1 MAGLT
6 EKPGLAGVGR
16 DATRTGFPTRTG
28 LTEEQGLTGAEK
40 VSILLL
46 ALGEEVAPLVLK
58 KMSESEIQRISSY
71 MSHMREVD
79 TADVE
84 QVLNEF
90 FSLTGSV
97 EGMVAGGTDYVKK
110 LLGKALDP
118 EKAEWILS
126 NLSMPTLETGLEA
139 LRWLDPKT
147 IARFLRSEH
156 PQTVAVIVAHLDP
169 TQASSVLNSL
179 PPTVQADV
187 LMRIAKLEHVPSGV
201 IQELDKVLQREL
213 RATGALETDPV
224 GGIKAVAEIL
234 NNVDQASEREIMSY
248 IEETNAPLAEEI
260 RQLMFVFEDLGSVDD
275 RGMQTI
281 LREVATDDLKMALKT
296 ASEELK
302 GKILRNLSQRA
313 AEMLREELELMG
325 PVRVSE
331 VEKAQQKITQ
341 AAKRLENEGKLM
353 LGGKGEN
360 SFV

>member
-1 MAGLT
+1 MERLT
-6 EKPGLAGVGR
+6 EKPGL
-16 DATRTGFPTRTG
+16 
-28 LTEEQGLTGAEK
+28 TGADK

-46 ALGEEVAPLVLK
+46 VLGEEVAPLVLK

-79 TADVE
+79 TSAVE

-90 FSLTGSV
+90 FSLSGSV
-97 EGMVAGGTDYVKK
+97 EGIVTGGTEYVKK
-110 LLGKALDP
+110 LLVKALDP

-126 NLSMPTLETGLEA
+126 NLSMSRLETGLEA

-156 PQTVAVIVAHLDP
+156 PQTVAVIVAHLNP
-169 TQASSVLNSL
+169 TQAGAVLGSL

-187 LMRIAKLEHVPSGV
+187 LMRIAKLEHIPTGV

-213 RATGALETDPV
+213 RATGALETDQV
-224 GGIKAVAEIL
+224 GGVKAVAEIL
-234 NNVDQASEREIMSY
+234 NNVDQASEREIMGH
-248 IEETNAPLAEEI
+248 IEESNAPLAEEI
-260 RQLMFVFEDLGSVDD
+260 RQLMFVFEDLLEVDD

-281 LREVATDDLKMALKT
+281 LREVANDDLKMAMKT
-296 ASEELK
+296 ASEELT

-313 AEMLREELELMG
+313 ADMLREELEVMG
-325 PVRVSE
+325 PVRISD

-341 AAKRLENEGKLM
+341 VAKRLENEGKLM

>member
-1 MAGLT
+1 MASLT
-6 EKPGLAGVGR
+6 DVQE
-16 DATRTGFPTRTG
+16 
-28 LTEEQGLTGAEK
+28 LTGAEK

-46 ALGEEVAPLVLK
+46 ALGEDVAPLVLK
-58 KMSESEIQRISSY
+58 KMTEQEIQRISNY

-79 TADVE
+79 TAAVE
-84 QVLNEF
+84 QVLTEF
-90 FSLTGSV
+90 FGLTGSV

-110 LLGKALDP
+110 LLIKALDP
-118 EKAEWILS
+118 EKAEWILN
-126 NLSMPTLETGLEA
+126 NLSMPTMETGLEA

-169 TQASSVLNSL
+169 TQAGAVLSSL
-179 PPTVQADV
+179 PPAVQADV

-201 IQELDKVLQREL
+201 IQELEKVLERKLSSAVVSQGFTTAGGVKSLVEVLNWVDRTTEKTILESLTENSPEL
-213 RATGALETDPV
+213 ADEV
-224 GGIKAVAEIL
+224 KK
-234 NNVDQASEREIMSY
+234 
-248 IEETNAPLAEEI
+248 
-260 RQLMFVFEDLGSVDD
+260 LMFVFEDLGSVDD

-281 LREVATDDLKMALKT
+281 LREVANDDLKMALKT

-313 AEMLREELELMG
+313 AEMLREELEIMG
-325 PVRVSE
+325 PVRVSD
-331 VEKAQQKITQ
+331 VEKAQQKVTQ
-341 AAKRLENEGKLM
+341 VAKRLENEGKIM

>member
-1 MAGLT
+1 MRQKSSACGSSEANHMAH
-6 EKPGLAGVGR
+6 VI
-16 DATRTGFPTRTG
+16 
-28 LTEEQGLTGAEK
+28 EEQGLTGAEK

-46 ALGEEVAPLVLK
+46 ALGEDLAPLVLK
-58 KMSESEIQRISSY
+58 RMTEQEIQRISNY

-79 TADVE
+79 TSAVE
-84 QVLNEF
+84 QVLDEF

-97 EGMVAGGTDYVKK
+97 EGLVAGGTEYVKK
-110 LLGKALDP
+110 LLVKALDP

-156 PQTVAVIVAHLDP
+156 PQTVAVIVAHLNP
-169 TQASSVLNSL
+169 TQAGAVLGSL
-179 PPTVQADV
+179 PPAVQADV

-213 RATGALETDPV
+213 RATGALEADPV
-224 GGIKAVAEIL
+224 GGIKSVAEIL

-281 LREVATDDLKMALKT
+281 LREVANDDLKMALKT

-313 AEMLREELELMG
+313 SEMLREELELMG
-325 PVRVSE
+325 PVRVSD

-341 AAKRLENEGKLM
+341 VAKRLENEGKLM

>member
-1 MAGLT
+1 MAG
-6 EKPGLAGVGR
+6 
-16 DATRTGFPTRTG
+16 PTD
-28 LTEEQGLTGAEK
+28 EQGLTGAEK

-46 ALGEEVAPLVLK
+46 ILGENVAPLVLK
-58 KMSESEIQRISSY
+58 KMTEQEIQRISNS

-79 TADVE
+79 MSAVE

-97 EGMVAGGTDYVKK
+97 EGIVAGGTEYVKK
-110 LLGKALDP
+110 LLLKALDP
-118 EKAEWILS
+118 EQVEVILS
-126 NLSMPTLETGLEA
+126 NLSVPTLETGLEA

-169 TQASSVLNSL
+169 TQAGSVLNSL
-179 PPTVQADV
+179 PPAVQADV
-187 LMRIAKLEHVPSGV
+187 LIRIAKLEHIPAGV

-213 RATGALETDPV
+213 RATGALETDQV
-224 GGIKAVAEIL
+224 GGVKAVAEIL
-234 NNVDQASEREIMSY
+234 NNVDQASEREIMSH
-248 IEETNAPLAEEI
+248 IEESNAPLAEEI
-260 RQLMFVFEDLGSVDD
+260 RQLMFVFEDLLGVDD

-281 LREVATDDLKMALKT
+281 LREVANDDLKMAMKT
-296 ASEELK
+296 ASDDLTQ
-302 GKILRNLSQRA
+302 KILRNLSQRA
-313 AEMLREELELMG
+313 ADTLREELQLLG
-325 PVRVSE
+325 PVRVSD

-341 AAKRLENEGKLM
+341 VAKRLENEGKLM

>member
-1 MAGLT
+1 MASLT
-6 EKPGLAGVGR
+6 EKPGLTGVGR
-16 DATRTGFPTRTG
+16 AATRANLP
-28 LTEEQGLTGAEK
+28 EEQELTGAEK

-46 ALGEEVAPLVLK
+46 VLGEEVAPLVLK

-79 TADVE
+79 TAAVE

-90 FSLTGSV
+90 FNLTGSA
-97 EGMVAGGTDYVKK
+97 EGMVAGGTEYVKK
-110 LLGKALDP
+110 LLTKALDP

-156 PQTVAVIVAHLDP
+156 PQTVAVIVAHLNP
-169 TQASSVLNSL
+169 TQAGAVLGSL

-187 LMRIAKLEHVPSGV
+187 LMRIAKLEHIPAGV
-201 IQELDKVLQREL
+201 IQELDRVLQREL
-213 RATGALETDPV
+213 RATGALETDQV
-224 GGIKAVAEIL
+224 GGVKAVAEIL
-234 NNVDQASEREIMSY
+234 NNVDQASEREIMSH
-248 IEETNAPLAEEI
+248 IEESNAPLAEEI
-260 RQLMFVFEDLGSVDD
+260 RQLMFVFEDLLEVDD
-275 RGMQTI
+275 RGMQTV
-281 LREVATDDLKMALKT
+281 LREVANDDLKMAMKT

-313 AEMLREELELMG
+313 ADMLREELELMG
-325 PVRVSE
+325 PVRISD

-341 AAKRLENEGKLM
+341 VAKRLENEGKLM

>member
-1 MAGLT
+1 MVNMT
-6 EKPGLAGVGR
+6 DEP
-16 DATRTGFPTRTG
+16 
-28 LTEEQGLTGAEK
+28 GLTGAEK

-46 ALGEEVAPLVLK
+46 ALGEDVAPLVLK
-58 KMSESEIQRISSY
+58 KMTEQEIQRISNY

-79 TADVE
+79 PSAFE

-156 PQTVAVIVAHLDP
+156 PQTVAVIVAHLNS
-169 TQASSVLNSL
+169 TQAGAVLGSL
-179 PPTVQADV
+179 PPAVQADV
-187 LMRIAKLEHVPSGV
+187 LMRIAKLEHIPAGV

-213 RATGALETDPV
+213 RATGALETDQV
-224 GGIKAVAEIL
+224 GGVKAVAEIL
-234 NNVDQASEREIMSY
+234 NNVDQASEREIMSH
-248 IEETNAPLAEEI
+248 IEESNAPLAEEI
-260 RQLMFVFEDLGSVDD
+260 RQLMFVFEDLLEVDD

-281 LREVATDDLKMALKT
+281 LREVANDDLKMAMKT
-296 ASEELK
+296 ASDELMQ
-302 GKILRNLSQRA
+302 KILRNLSQRA
-313 AEMLREELELMG
+313 ADMLREELELMG
-325 PVRVSE
+325 PVRVSD

-341 AAKRLENEGKLM
+341 VAKRLENEGKLM

>member
-16 DATRTGFPTRTG
+16 DATRAGFPARTG
-28 LTEEQGLTGAEK
+28 LTEKQGLTGAEK

-71 MSHMREVD
+71 MSHIREVD

-97 EGMVAGGTDYVKK
+97 EGMVAGGTEYVKK
-110 LLGKALDP
+110 LLVKALDP
-118 EKAEWILS
+118 DKAEWILS

-187 LMRIAKLEHVPSGV
+187 LIRIAKLEHIPAGV
-201 IQELDKVLQREL
+201 IQELDRVLQREL
-213 RATGALETDPV
+213 RVTGALETDQV
-224 GGIKAVAEIL
+224 GGVKAVAEIL
-234 NNVDQASEREIMSY
+234 NNIDQASEREIMSH
-248 IEETNAPLAEEI
+248 IEESNASLAEEI
-260 RQLMFVFEDLGSVDD
+260 RQLMFVFEDLLEVDD

-281 LREVATDDLKMALKT
+281 LREVANEDLKMAMKT
-296 ASEELK
+296 ASEELT

-313 AEMLREELELMG
+313 ADMLREELELMG
-325 PVRVSE
+325 PVRVSD

-341 AAKRLENEGKLM
+341 VAKRLENEGKLM
-353 LGGKGEN
+353 LDGKEEN

>member
-1 MAGLT
+1 MEGLT
-6 EKPGLAGVGR
+6 EKPGL
-16 DATRTGFPTRTG
+16 
-28 LTEEQGLTGAEK
+28 TGADK

-46 ALGEEVAPLVLK
+46 VLGEEVAPLVLK

-79 TADVE
+79 TSAVE

-97 EGMVAGGTDYVKK
+97 EGVVAGGTEYVKK
-110 LLGKALDP
+110 LLVKALDP

-147 IARFLRSEH
+147 IARFLRGEH
-156 PQTVAVIVAHLDP
+156 PQTVAVIVAHLNP
-169 TQASSVLNSL
+169 TQAGAVLGSL
-179 PPTVQADV
+179 PPSVQADV
-187 LMRIAKLEHVPSGV
+187 LMRIAKLEHIPAGV

-213 RATGALETDPV
+213 RATGALETDQV
-224 GGIKAVAEIL
+224 GGVKAVAEIL
-234 NNVDQASEREIMSY
+234 NNVDQASEREIMGH
-248 IEETNAPLAEEI
+248 IEESNAPLAEEI
-260 RQLMFVFEDLGSVDD
+260 RQLMFVFEDLLEVDD
-275 RGMQTI
+275 RGMQTV
-281 LREVATDDLKMALKT
+281 LREVANDDLKMAMKT
-296 ASEELK
+296 ASEDLT

-313 AEMLREELELMG
+313 ADMLREELELMG
-325 PVRVSE
+325 PVRISD

-341 AAKRLENEGKLM
+341 VAKRLENEGRLM

>member
-1 MAGLT
+1 MASLT
-6 EKPGLAGVGR
+6 EVQ
-16 DATRTGFPTRTG
+16 
-28 LTEEQGLTGAEK
+28 ELTGAEK

-46 ALGEEVAPLVLK
+46 ALGEDVAPLVLK
-58 KMSESEIQRISSY
+58 KMSEQEIQRISNY

-79 TADVE
+79 TAAVE
-84 QVLNEF
+84 QVLTEF
-90 FSLTGSV
+90 FGLTGSV

-110 LLGKALDP
+110 LLIKALDP
-118 EKAEWILS
+118 EKAEWILN
-126 NLSMPTLETGLEA
+126 NLSMPTMETGLEA

-147 IARFLRSEH
+147 IARFLRNEH

-169 TQASSVLNSL
+169 TQAGAVLSFL
-179 PPTVQADV
+179 PPAVPADV

-224 GGIKAVAEIL
+224 GGIKSVADIL

-281 LREVATDDLKMALKT
+281 LREVANEDLKMALKT
-296 ASEELK
+296 VSEELK

-313 AEMLREELELMG
+313 AEMLREELEIMG
-325 PVRVSE
+325 PVRVSD
-331 VEKAQQKITQ
+331 VEKAQQKVTQ
-341 AAKRLENEGKLM
+341 VAKRLENEGKIM

>member
-1 MAGLT
+1 MANMT
-6 EKPGLAGVGR
+6 DEP
-16 DATRTGFPTRTG
+16 
-28 LTEEQGLTGAEK
+28 GLTGAEK

-46 ALGEEVAPLVLK
+46 ALGEDVAPLVLK
-58 KMSESEIQRISSY
+58 KMTEQEIQRISNY

-79 TADVE
+79 PSAFE

-90 FSLTGSV
+90 FSLTGSSV

-156 PQTVAVIVAHLDP
+156 PQTVAVIVAHLNS
-169 TQASSVLNSL
+169 TQAGAVLGSL
-179 PPTVQADV
+179 PPAVQADV
-187 LMRIAKLEHVPSGV
+187 LMRIAKLEHIPAGV

-213 RATGALETDPV
+213 RATGALETDQV
-224 GGIKAVAEIL
+224 GGVKAVAEIL
-234 NNVDQASEREIMSY
+234 NNVDQASEREIMGH
-248 IEETNAPLAEEI
+248 IEESNAPLAEEI
-260 RQLMFVFEDLGSVDD
+260 RQLMFVFEDLLEVDD

-281 LREVATDDLKMALKT
+281 LREVANDDLKMAMKT
-296 ASEELK
+296 ASDELMQ
-302 GKILRNLSQRA
+302 KILRNLSQRA
-313 AEMLREELELMG
+313 ADMLREELELMG
-325 PVRVSE
+325 PVRVSD

-341 AAKRLENEGKLM
+341 VAKRLENEGKLM

>member
-6 EKPGLAGVGR
+6 EK
-16 DATRTGFPTRTG
+16 
-28 LTEEQGLTGAEK
+28 QGLTGAEK

-71 MSHMREVD
+71 MSHIREVD

-97 EGMVAGGTDYVKK
+97 EGMVAGGTEYVKK
-110 LLGKALDP
+110 LLVKALDP
-118 EKAEWILS
+118 DKAEWILS
-126 NLSMPTLETGLEA
+126 NLSMPTPETGLEA

-147 IARFLRSEH
+147 IARFLRNEH

-169 TQASSVLNSL
+169 TQASAVLNSL

-187 LMRIAKLEHVPSGV
+187 LIRIAKLEHIPAGV
-201 IQELDKVLQREL
+201 IQELDRVLQREL
-213 RATGALETDPV
+213 RVTGALETDQV
-224 GGIKAVAEIL
+224 GGVKAVAEIL
-234 NNVDQASEREIMSY
+234 NNIDQASEREIMSH
-248 IEETNAPLAEEI
+248 IEESNASLAEEI
-260 RQLMFVFEDLGSVDD
+260 RQLMFVFEDLLEVDD

-281 LREVATDDLKMALKT
+281 LREVANEDLKMAMKT
-296 ASEELK
+296 ASEELT

-313 AEMLREELELMG
+313 ADRLREEFELME
-325 PVRVSE
+325 PVRVSD

-341 AAKRLENEGKLM
+341 VAKRLENEGKLM

>member
-1 MAGLT
+1 MASLT
-6 EKPGLAGVGR
+6 ESQ
-16 DATRTGFPTRTG
+16 
-28 LTEEQGLTGAEK
+28 ELTGAEK

-46 ALGEEVAPLVLK
+46 ALGEDVAPLVLK
-58 KMSESEIQRISSY
+58 KMSEQEIQRISNY

-79 TADVE
+79 TAAVE
-84 QVLNEF
+84 QVLTEF
-90 FSLTGSV
+90 FGLTGSV
-97 EGMVAGGTDYVKK
+97 EGMIAGGTDYVKK
-110 LLGKALDP
+110 LLLKALDP
-118 EKAEWILS
+118 EKAEWVLN
-126 NLSMPTLETGLEA
+126 NLSMPTMETGLEA

-147 IARFLRSEH
+147 IARFLRNEH

-169 TQASSVLNSL
+169 TQAGAVLSFL
-179 PPTVQADV
+179 PPAVQADV

-224 GGIKAVAEIL
+224 GGIKSVADIL

-248 IEETNAPLAEEI
+248 IEETSAPLAEEI

-281 LREVATDDLKMALKT
+281 LREVANEDLKMALKT

-313 AEMLREELELMG
+313 GEMLREELELMG
-325 PVRVSE
+325 PVRVSD

-341 AAKRLENEGKLM
+341 TAKRLENEGKIM